1 MLSYDDSGMLTETIS
16 NTLKSNV
23 ANYISN
29 YRMINDYISVE
40 SANVIDLGVLIN
52 IILDNTQNQGA
63 VISSI
68 VNEISNFFSSGNR
81 QMGQNKI
88 D

>member
-1 MLSYDDSGMLTETIS
+1 
-16 NTLKSNV
+16 
-23 ANYISN
+23 
-29 YRMINDYISVE
+29 MINDYISIE

-81 QMGQNKI
+81 QMGQNVTNQKI
-88 D
+88 YFGKYFQSELLNNYFEF